1 MVFVL
6 EFFRSSIGK
15 KIVMAVTGVIFYG
28 FVVGH
33 MAGNLQVYLGREVMD
48 HYGVFLREI
57 LHGAGLWIARA
68 TLFVSLILHVWS
80 AYSLTRDNAA
90 ARPLGY
96 RERQNLASTFASRSM
111 RWSGL
116 LLLIF
121 IIYHLLH
128 FTVGTVHP
136 SFEEGKVFHNFI
148 TGFKQLWASIF
159 YMLAT
164 IGLGFHMY
172 HGGWSMLQTLGLN
185 HPKYNKLRY
194 AFAVVITAAVVLGN
208 LSFPIAVLAG
218 FIHE

>member
-1 MVFVL
+1 MGFVL

-28 FVVGH
+28 FVAAH
-33 MAGNLQVYLGREVMD
+33 MAGNLQVYLGREAMD

-68 TLFVSLILHVWS
+68 TLLVALILHVW
-80 AYSLTRDNAA
+80 AAISLTRDNAA

-96 RERQNLASTFASRSM
+96 RERQNLASSFASRSM
-111 RWSGL
+111 RWSGV

-128 FTVGTVHP
+128 FTLGTVHP
-136 SFEEGKVFHNFI
+136 SFEEGRVYHNFI
-148 TGFKQLWASIF
+148 VGFKQLWVSVF

-194 AFAVVITAAVVLGN
+194 ALAVVITAAVVLGN